1 MKALLSLQSS
11 SKFYERALVYLY
23 CITLVI
29 LPDARPVVVLSKEAT
44 ISEDATV
51 SEEATSKEG
60 VKVKVGAAV
69 AFMFVAVAFIF
80 VSTITFIF
88 VSTITF
94 IFPVAGTS

>member
-1 MKALLSLQSS
+1 LRALLSLQSS
-11 SKFYERALVYLY
+11 SRFYERVFIYLY
-23 CITLVI
+23 YISLVI

-69 AFMFVAVAFIF
+69 AFIFVAVALMFVAVAFIF
-80 VSTITFIF
+80 VSTITFL
-88 VSTITF
+88 
-94 IFPVAGTS
+94 FPVAGTS